1 MTDLNRHFKSV
12 IAFQAKLLTNLNR
25 HFKLVIIGV
34 SIKGVIMYSR
44 ELAAVLLRYA
54 KFPAIALAG
63 PRQSGKTTLVKA
75 TFPQHKFLTLDD
87 PETHAFALE
96 DPEGLLATHENE
108 YGLILDEF
116 QYAPQLTTAIKL
128 AIDKKSRPGYFIL
141 TGSQNFLMNKA
152 ITESL
157 AGRVGILNL
166 FPLSI
171 KELLDNNLATSSIT
185 NIIFNGGY
193 PRMYNEHIPPT
204 ELYPSYIA
212 SYVQRDVGQL
222 INPKNIRTFNRFLQL
237 CAGRVGQLC
246 NASALAAETGISVP
260 TLNEWLSILEASY
273 IIFFLE
279 PHFQNFN
286 KRLVKTPKLY
296 FFDTGL
302 ACSLLRL
309 DSPESLSNSSFY
321 GPLFENVI
329 IADFYK
335 QYCNQGARPAL
346 YFWRDRGGA
355 YEIDCI
361 VEQNSQLYPI
371 EMKAGQRIAS
381 DAFRTID
388 YWNELAQAD
397 PRNSYIVYAGEE
409 KQIRKQGNVVTWQE
423 ASTLITSL
431 VAKK

>member
-1 MTDLNRHFKSV
+1 
-12 IAFQAKLLTNLNR
+12 
-25 HFKLVIIGV
+25 
-34 SIKGVIMYSR
+34 MYSR
-44 ELAAVLLRYA
+44 ELAQVLLRYA
-54 KFPAIALAG
+54 KFPAIACAG
-63 PRQSGKTTLVKA
+63 PRQAGKTTLVKA

-87 PETHAFALE
+87 AENQAFAME
-96 DPEGLLATHENE
+96 DPEGFLLTHENE
-108 YGLILDEF
+108 HGLILDEF
-116 QYAPQLTTAIKL
+116 QYVPKLTTAIKL
-128 AIDKKSRPGYFIL
+128 QIDTKKRPGYFIL

-171 KELLDNNLATSSIT
+171 KELLDNNLAGTSAHEV
-185 NIIFNGGY
+185 IFNGGY
-193 PRMYNEHIPPT
+193 PRMYAEHIPPT

-212 SYVQRDVGQL
+212 SYIQRDVGQL

-237 CAGRVGQLC
+237 CAGRTGQLC

-260 TLNEWLSILEASY
+260 TVNEWLSILEASY

-302 ACSLLRL
+302 ACSLLRIN
-309 DSPESLSNSSFY
+309 SPEELSNSPFQ
-321 GPLFENVI
+321 GPLFECLI

-335 QYCNQGARPAL
+335 QYCNQGVRPSE

-355 YEIDCI
+355 HEIDCI
-361 VEQNSQLYPI
+361 LNQGSTLYPVEI
-371 EMKAGQRIAS
+371 KAGQNIAS

-388 YWNELAQAD
+388 YWNDLAKAD
-397 PRNSYIVYAGEE
+397 PRNSYVVYAGEE
-409 KQIRKQGNVVTWQE
+409 KQIRKQGNVLGWKE
-423 ASTLITSL
+423 AGSL
-431 VAKK
+431 VHHILNTK